1 MAGPVESLTQQLV
14 QRMQDPSSLAILA
27 GVTSS
32 SFWLFASL
40 GLTLDGTLPAT
51 ISESERAK
59 KGISETSALKLWEW
73 LAHRAK
79 VSSLYPRCS
88 E

>member
-1 MAGPVESLTQQLV
+1 MAGPVESLTQQLIH
-14 QRMQDPSSLAILA
+14 RMQDPSSFAILA

-32 SFWLFASL
+32 SFWVFASL
-40 GLTLDGTLPAT
+40 GITLDGVVPAT
-51 ISESERAK
+51 MSESERAK
-59 KGISETSALKLWEW
+59 KGISDASALKLWEW

-79 VSSLYPRCS
+79 VSSLCPRCS